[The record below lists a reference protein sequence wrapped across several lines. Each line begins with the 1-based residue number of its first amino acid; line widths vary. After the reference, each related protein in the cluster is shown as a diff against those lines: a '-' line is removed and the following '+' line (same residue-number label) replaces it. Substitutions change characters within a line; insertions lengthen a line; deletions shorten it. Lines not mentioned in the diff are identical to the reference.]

1 MNIKPFVLTTFIL
14 LLCAFSNI
22 TAQQNVPDSSLLKP
36 TEMPDTAYVRVL
48 WTQGWELRRSHTVTA
63 KSYLY
68 QALALSKKLNY
79 ANGMAKTCDRL
90 ALIFIQMGEADSA
103 ALYLLELARY
113 EPAAK
118 ESFSY
123 NSSMG
128 RVYFAKRDLPN
139 AEVYYLKALHLAE
152 MEPDKSTLAGAY
164 LNLGNL
170 YWAFRKSKPGQE
182 NLFIALKMFE
192 ALDNKK
198 GMSFCYHGIGQ
209 GYAEIREYDNALIY
223 LFKSKQIKEQ
233 LNDQLGLSSSLNSI
247 GIIYMDQKKYPEA
260 LDYMQQALVIR
271 QRLQVRGDE
280 AASYG
285 NIGKLYK
292 EMNDPVKANDYFAKA
307 AVLAKELNL
316 SNVLSFVDLEK
327 GSMKKT
333 KNDSTASDAD
343 GKALLLGLENAV
355 KSGDKKWELSA
366 YGYLGD
372 YFMKHKDYEQEAFYL
387 KKQQRLNDTLFN
399 SDLKYQ
405 VKNIENK
412 YELDKKQQEIE
423 LLKKDA
429 LLKDAGAA
437 KNKAIKT
444 ATVIGAILLCA
455 IALILFNRYTTI
467 QKTKRLLE
475 IEKLR
480 NEIARD
486 LHDDI
491 GSTLSSINISGKIAL
506 QQIVSGQNDAR
517 ELVMKIGERAQKM
530 MDAISDIVWSINPH
544 NDNMESMITRMHEYA
559 AETLEIQSIPFVLTI
574 GNTVSKAGIAL
585 NQRKE
590 IYLIF
595 KEAINNI
602 AKYAAPANVT
612 IRLFTATGLLNMI
625 ITDDGAGF
633 DEATVVNGNGL
644 RNIRARAGAIG
655 AQLAMATAPGKGCS
669 LTLQL
674 PVTL

>member
-1 MNIKPFVLTTFIL
+1 M
-14 LLCAFSNI
+14 CAFSKI
-22 TAQQNVPDSSLLKP
+22 TAQQNSPDSSFLKP
-36 TEMPDTAYVRVL
+36 GVMQDTAYVRVL
-48 WTQGWELRRSHTVTA
+48 WSQGWELRRSHTVTA

-68 QALALSKKLNY
+68 QALALSKKLNF
-79 ANGMAKTCDRL
+79 ATGMARACDRL

-103 ALYLLELARY
+103 VLYLKEMAKY
-113 EPAAK
+113 EPVAK

-128 RVYFAKRDLPN
+128 RVYSAKRDLPN
-139 AEVYYLKALHLAE
+139 AEVYYFKALHLAE
-152 MEPDKSTLAGAY
+152 KEPDKSTLAGAY

-170 YWAFRKSKPGQE
+170 YWAFRKNKPGQE

-198 GMSFCYHGIGQ
+198 GMSFCYQGIGQ
-209 GYAEIREYDNALIY
+209 VYAEIREYDNALIY

-247 GIIYMDQKKYPEA
+247 GLIYMDQKKYPEA
-260 LDYMQQALVIR
+260 LHFMQQALVIR
-271 QRLQVRGDE
+271 QGLQVRGDE

-285 NIGKLYK
+285 NMGKLYK
-292 EMNDPVKANDYFAKA
+292 EMNDPVKANEYFTKA

-316 SNVLSFVDLEK
+316 TNILSFVDLEK
-327 GSMKKT
+327 GSMKKIR
-333 KNDSTASDAD
+333 KDSTASGED
-343 GKALLLGLENAV
+343 GKVLLQGLENAV

-366 YGYLGD
+366 YAYLGD
-372 YFMKHKDYEQEAFYL
+372 YFMKHKDYQQEAFYL
-387 KKQQRLNDTLFN
+387 KKHQRLNDTLFN

-412 YELDKKQQEIE
+412 YALDKKQQEIE
-423 LLKKDA
+423 LLQKDA
-429 LLKDAGAA
+429 LLKDAEVA

-444 ATVIGAILLCA
+444 AAIIGVILLCA

-506 QQIVSGQNDAR
+506 QQIVSGQNDGR
-517 ELVMKIGERAQKM
+517 ELVMKMGDRAQKM

-559 AETLEIQSIPFVLTI
+559 AETLEIQGIPFVFTV
-574 GNTVSKAGIAL
+574 GNTAGRAGIAL

-590 IYLIF
+590 VYLIF

-602 AKYAAPANVT
+602 AKYATPASVT
-612 IRLFTATGLLNMI
+612 IGLFTTTGMLHLV
-625 ITDDGAGF
+625 ITDDGRGF

-644 RNIRARAGAIG
+644 RNIRARAGVIG
-655 AQLAMATAPGKGCS
+655 AQLAMTAAPGKGCS
-669 LTLQL
+669 LTLLL